1 MKYIFKFITKLK
13 KNVFSILSSG
23 ANYCN
28 TVFLEDLAQQRR
40 MIARST
46 SFSKKIGYWKFTNV
60 SEDLLLSC
68 VRKSI
73 PENVGNM
80 I

>member
-1 MKYIFKFITKLK
+1 MSF
-13 KNVFSILSSG
+13 LSCP
-23 ANYCN
+23 AER
-28 TVFLEDLAQQRR
+28 TIATLFFLEDLARQRR